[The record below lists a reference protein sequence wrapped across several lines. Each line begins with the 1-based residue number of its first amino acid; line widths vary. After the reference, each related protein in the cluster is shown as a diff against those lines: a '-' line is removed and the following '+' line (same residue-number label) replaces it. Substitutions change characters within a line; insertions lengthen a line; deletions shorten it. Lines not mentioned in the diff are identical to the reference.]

1 MSGTSMVGCKTD
13 PREMNERQTGERQ
26 LCTFRVGNLLLGV
39 DVLSVQEVLYHS
51 DVTAVPH
58 SPPAVTGLINLRGQI
73 ATAIDLH
80 TRLDVP
86 WNPESKRGQVHVVVR
101 YRNEPVS
108 LMVDQ
113 IGDVM
118 TVDSE
123 IYEQP
128 PETVTGIAR
137 ELISGAYKLPNEL
150 LLTLDVNR
158 TIAMTRPRN

>member
-1 MSGTSMVGCKTD
+1 MPATTVRRDAS
-13 PREMNERQTGERQ
+13 ERQ
-26 LCTFRVGNLLLGV
+26 LCTFRVGELLLGL

-51 DVTAVPH
+51 DITAVPH
-58 SPPAVTGLINLRGQI
+58 SPHAVTGLINLRGQI

-80 TRLDVP
+80 ARLDVARD
-86 WNPESKRGQVHVVVR
+86 PEAKKEQVHVVVR

-108 LMVDQ
+108 LMVDE

-128 PETVTGIAR
+128 PETVSGIAR
-137 ELISGAYKLPNEL
+137 ELITGAYKLPNEL
-150 LLTLDVNR
+150 LLTLDVER
-158 TIAMTRPRN
+158 TIAMTRTTN